1 QRLEIQHQPSAPP
14 SELKPVQSLEGAP
27 PPPAKRS
34 CPLQDSRKKVT
45 FNPKVQETVLEP
57 GSPSKAPKPVS
68 LKEVAD
74 IVVRCL
80 DPFYTRGRGIS
91 LICLLLVSSTSR
103 GEDGVKRCESEADWK
118 HLKGPH
124 STETAEHRG
133 MGGGGTM
140 NRKVEEDNNLGV

>member
-1 QRLEIQHQPSAPP
+1 MTSLLTSTSTCSLCACQLCED
-14 SELKPVQSLEGAP
+14 SEEREAL
-27 PPPAKRS
+27 PPAKRS

-80 DPFYTRGRGIS
+80 DPFYTQGKFATKVRERG
-91 LICLLLVSSTSR
+91 
-103 GEDGVKRCESEADWK
+103 
-118 HLKGPH
+118 KGH
-124 STETAEHRG
+124 
-133 MGGGGTM
+133 
-140 NRKVEEDNNLGV
+140 KLG